1 MSHDQIRQIMAKLE
15 LMDVKFSNRIDQ
27 VENGLIQHRTGA
39 LQKWEE
45 DRVFLTEVADF
56 MKKTKDSLECVRTK
70 LDQMK
75 PWMSA
80 EETLGALR
88 GFAVWIAPL
97 AILGAIF
104 GTAWLA
110 VKKLFT

>member
-1 MSHDQIRQIMAKLE
+1 MAKLE

-45 DRVFLTEVADF
+45 DRVFLTEVAEF

-88 GFAVWIAPL
+88 GFAVWVAPL
-97 AILGAIF
+97 AIFSVFLGGLLVAF
-104 GTAWLA
+104 N
-110 VKKLFT
+110 KLFS

>member
-1 MSHDQIRQIMAKLE
+1 MSREHIEQIMQKLE
-15 LMDVKFSNRIDQ
+15 LMDSKFSSRIDQ

-45 DRVFLTEVADF
+45 DRVFLTEVAEF
-56 MKKTKDSLECVRTK
+56 MKKTKDTLDCVRVK

-75 PWMSA
+75 PWMNA

-97 AILGAIF
+97 TFFGVIF
-104 GTAWLA
+104 GAMWIA
-110 VKKLFT
+110 VKKLFI